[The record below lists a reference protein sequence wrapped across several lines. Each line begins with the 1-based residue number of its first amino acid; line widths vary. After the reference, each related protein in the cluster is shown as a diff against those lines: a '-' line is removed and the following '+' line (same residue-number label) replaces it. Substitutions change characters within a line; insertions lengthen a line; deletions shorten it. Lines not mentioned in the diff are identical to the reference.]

1 MSPHDRRD
9 LSPEDLQRDGEAE
22 DPGRE
27 GEDQGGW
34 DVCWLERSEWK
45 EYML

>member
-27 GEDQGGW
+27 DQGGR
-34 DVCWLERSEWK
+34 DVRWLERSEWK